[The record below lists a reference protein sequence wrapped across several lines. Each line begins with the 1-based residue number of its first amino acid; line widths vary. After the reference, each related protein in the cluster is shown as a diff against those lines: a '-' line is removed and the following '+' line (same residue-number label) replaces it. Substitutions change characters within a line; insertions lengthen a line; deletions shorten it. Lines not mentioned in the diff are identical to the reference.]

1 MSKLTYFSGIILG
14 MTLLISNISCV
25 DDCEDNFDITG
36 GIITSELELGA
47 CFSDVGA
54 LDPQYVINDS
64 TAFQAL
70 GILPVNTPECMGM
83 TLPEIDF
90 NTQTLLGLYADGTCN
105 VGFDRIVLRDDDL
118 KKYTYTVGVN
128 ACGMCESLR
137 FSMNWVLV
145 PKLPEDYTV
154 EFIVE

>member
-1 MSKLTYFSGIILG
+1 MSKLAYFSGVILG
-14 MTLLISNISCV
+14 IIFMISYMSCV
-25 DDCEDNFDITG
+25 DDCEDNFDTTG
-36 GIITSELELGA
+36 GIITSELDLGM

-54 LDPQYVINDS
+54 LDPNYVINDS
-64 TAFQAL
+64 TAFQSL
-70 GILPVNTPECMGM
+70 GILPVNTPECVGT

-118 KKYTYTVGVN
+118 KRYTYTVGVN
-128 ACGMCESLR
+128 ACGTCESLR

-145 PKLPEDYTV
+145 LKLPADYTV

>member
-1 MSKLTYFSGIILG
+1 MNKIRYFSAIILGIIL
-14 MTLLISNISCV
+14 TTFQLSCV
-25 DDCEDNFDITG
+25 DDCEENFDITG
-36 GIITSELELGA
+36 GIITSELDLGD

-54 LDPQYVINDS
+54 LDPQYIINDS

-70 GILPVNTPECMGM
+70 GILPINTPECVGT

-90 NTQTLLGLYADGTCN
+90 NTHTLLGLYADGTCN
-105 VGFDRIVLRDDDL
+105 VGFDRIVNRDDDL
-118 KKYTYTVGVN
+118 KKYIYTVSVN

-137 FSMNWVLV
+137 FSMNWVIV
-145 PKLPEDYTV
+145 PKLPDDYTV

>member
-1 MSKLTYFSGIILG
+1 M
-14 MTLLISNISCV
+14 SCV
-25 DDCEDNFDITG
+25 DDCEENFDTVG
-36 GIITSELELGA
+36 GIITSELDLGM

-54 LDPQYVINDS
+54 LDPNYVINDS
-64 TAFQAL
+64 TAYQSL

-83 TLPEIDF
+83 TFPEIDF
-90 NTQTLLGLYADGTCN
+90 NAQTLLGLYADGTCY
-105 VGFDRIVLRDDDL
+105 VGFDRIVNRDDDL
-118 KKYTYTVGVN
+118 KRYTYTVGVN
-128 ACGMCESLR
+128 ACGTCESLR